1 MVRSSTHF
9 VIRWGLGA
17 EMDSV
22 MEKIGRLLR
31 DPSVQIDSFGFAVAM
46 TVSLLVA
53 AIVSL
58 LYQLFYENR
67 ATGAQIH
74 RSFFLISPSVT
85 ALFIAIQHS
94 LPLSLGLLGA
104 LSIIRFRTPIKEPE
118 EIGFLMLL
126 IASSVVCATFQ
137 FCLLAALL
145 GSVFVALL
153 LTQKLRP
160 LFFGGRRE
168 GTLLLSL
175 RGDVEDETRDNVL
188 ALLRE
193 RLDGAKLRSLTFA
206 GNVTTF
212 HYSFSGTKS
221 TGLEAL
227 RKALEAVSPVEK
239 LNIFFSDRGVC

>member
-1 MVRSSTHF
+1 
-9 VIRWGLGA
+9 
-17 EMDSV
+17 MDGV
-22 MEKIGRLLR
+22 LEKIGRLLR
-31 DPSVQIDSFGFAVAM
+31 DPSVQVDSFGFGIAM
-46 TVSLLVA
+46 VVSLLVA

-58 LYQLFYENR
+58 FYQIFYENR

-118 EIGFLMLL
+118 EVGFLMLL

-137 FCLLAALL
+137 FYLLAALL

-153 LTQKLRP
+153 MTQQLRP
-160 LFFGGRRE
+160 IFFRGRRD

-175 RGDVEDETRDNVL
+175 RGDLEDATRDSVL
-188 ALLRE
+188 ALLSE
-193 RLDGAKLRSLTFA
+193 RLDGAKLRSLSFSSD
-206 GNVTTF
+206 VTTF
-212 HYSFSGTKS
+212 HYSFAGAKNG
-221 TGLEAL
+221 GLGAL
-227 RKALEAVSPVEK
+227 RHALESVTPVEK
-239 LNIFFSDRGVC
+239 LNIFFSDRGAL